1 MIKFIH
7 ALNKALMIIWT
18 ILLAFTGITIV
29 LSPASHQLGNEVPGD
44 ATGAVSFLFLITL
57 FGIWFFP
64 MLFMIL
70 VAYLTRPQAWA
81 TKTGEKLEAGN

>member
-7 ALNKALMIIWT
+7 ALNKVAMILWT
-18 ILLAFTGITIV
+18 ILLGFTGITVI
-29 LSPASHQLGNEVPGD
+29 LSPASHQLGTELPGTG
-44 ATGAVSFLFLITL
+44 AGAVSFVFLLTL
-57 FGIWFFP
+57 FGVWFFP

-81 TKTGEKLEAGN
+81 AKTGEKLEAGN